1 MKIRCSCGLEMVW
14 EALTDRFK
22 CSNCGNMI
30 TRFALEQ
37 ILDASRSSSIILPGG
52 IMITRDSDEIS

>member
-1 MKIRCSCGLEMVW
+1 MVW